1 MVRRKVLQAVT
12 LLLAALLLVPCLGQA
27 GEKVTLTITP
37 VKGNP
42 IFNANMEEIAAF
54 EKANPN
60 IKVEIADIPYS
71 VLLEKMMAS
80 LMAKSPEYDVLF
92 VNDDWMPL
100 FARGP
105 SLVPLDTVPEMKED
119 LADLIDFMRDEINT
133 FPHPKYRLPA
143 KKRAEYGEPHVWSMP
158 FMFGTVVLFYR
169 TDLVPKPPT
178 TRDEFIAAAKAATK
192 APDQWGFATMLKAPE
207 FGIAYIVFPTIL
219 EEGGDLFDEKWR
231 PTINT
236 PAVRS
241 MLQFVYDMIWTYKIA
256 PPGMP
261 AYGRTESIG
270 LFMDGKAAMT
280 QEESYRWGALKDP
293 TKSKVADK
301 VGVAVQPNWA
311 STTKYGREITGGSWG
326 WGVNAYSRHKPE
338 AIKLVKWLSSREAN
352 IRLWQKT
359 GTGVPRKSAE
369 AELLRTDPN
378 YKVIAE
384 SIKYYGGYIW
394 SKKRMVN
401 IPEWPEL
408 AQKIQAHFVTYWT
421 KQKSMDEVV
430 VAAEKEAYE
439 ILRKAGYY
447 D

>member
-1 MVRRKVLQAVT
+1 
-12 LLLAALLLVPCLGQA
+12 
-27 GEKVTLTITP
+27 
-37 VKGNP
+37 
-42 IFNANMEEIAAF
+42 
-54 EKANPN
+54 
-60 IKVEIADIPYS
+60 
-71 VLLEKMMAS
+71 
-80 LMAKSPEYDVLF
+80 
-92 VNDDWMPL
+92 
-100 FARGP
+100 
-105 SLVPLDTVPEMKED
+105 
-119 LADLIDFMRDEINT
+119 LIDFMRDEINT

-143 KKRAEYGEPHVWSMP
+143 KKLAQYGEPHVWSMP

-207 FGIAYIVFPTIL
+207 YGIAYIVFPTIL

-241 MLQFVYDMIWTYKIA
+241 MLQFVYDMIWTHKIA

-311 STTKYGREITGGSWG
+311 STTKHGLGITGGSWG

-378 YKVIAE
+378 DKVIAE
-384 SIKYYGGYIW
+384 SIKHYGGYIW
-394 SKKRMVN
+394 SKDRMVN

-408 AQKIQAHFVTYWT
+408 AQKIQAHFVNYWT

-447 D
+447 E